1 MESTSPAINK
11 VMTSELRITT
21 KYPTKSDQNAPC
33 PPANRGVSEKF
44 LKPVRMSFEFM
55 SSAIKFA
62 AHNVV
67 HGGWYKGNTKAYLSS
82 CAIPERVVDRLYHHL
97 GRLEDS
103 EDTDKATELFEAAA
117 PNVIRQTIVPM
128 FTWIE
133 AGMHHVFHGVVARI
147 MLLMEEVFASEDKKT
162 PFEDLINPY
171 LLGIEE
177 LRLDWLHVKTLPK
190 TQWLAEDELGF
201 SRILTFAYG
210 QFFLNIKLKET
221 TNITQGA
228 LLSMRQMLIALN
240 VMVALLMSPTDP
252 NVDVIDGH
260 IKVFLSCCHRF
271 TMLYFDGSKEPFW
284 ATTCNFPSLLN
295 LPTQISE
302 FGPIRWY
309 WEGSRERY
317 IQTVKKVLISMRKTI
332 SYFMRKMVVLQK
344 LITMAWLKDK
354 LRRKERRAT
363 TKYTRMYFR
372 YESIEEIKQKVK
384 DGDVISGLTTKID
397 ENRTLED
404 HFWIVYGK
412 KGNKMNIIP
421 IIRDRGEENNKLL
434 CGMSYQ
440 KYRLGDDEDCVR
452 DLTRQELEVLV
463 SDYCVLLPYREN
475 KKSFQRLYGIV
486 FSDWDVIDR
495 NGKKG
500 LPELCPS
507 EFSVDAMSL

>member
-1 MESTSPAINK
+1 
-11 VMTSELRITT
+11 
-21 KYPTKSDQNAPC
+21 
-33 PPANRGVSEKF
+33 
-44 LKPVRMSFEFM
+44 M
-55 SSAIKFA
+55 SSALKFA

-67 HGGWYKGNTKAYLSS
+67 HGGWYKGNTRAYLSS

-260 IKVFLSCCHRF
+260 IKVFCRVATDSQCFTSTGVRNHSGRPHVTFLLSSIFRHKSVSLGPFGGTGRV
-271 TMLYFDGSKEPFW
+271 LGSDTSK
-284 ATTCNFPSLLN
+284 
-295 LPTQISE
+295 
-302 FGPIRWY
+302 R
-309 WEGSRERY
+309 
-317 IQTVKKVLISMRKTI
+317 
-332 SYFMRKMVVLQK
+332 
-344 LITMAWLKDK
+344 
-354 LRRKERRAT
+354 
-363 TKYTRMYFR
+363 
-372 YESIEEIKQKVK
+372 
-384 DGDVISGLTTKID
+384 
-397 ENRTLED
+397 
-404 HFWIVYGK
+404 
-412 KGNKMNIIP
+412 
-421 IIRDRGEENNKLL
+421 
-434 CGMSYQ
+434 
-440 KYRLGDDEDCVR
+440 
-452 DLTRQELEVLV
+452 
-463 SDYCVLLPYREN
+463 
-475 KKSFQRLYGIV
+475 
-486 FSDWDVIDR
+486 
-495 NGKKG
+495 
-500 LPELCPS
+500 
-507 EFSVDAMSL
+507 